1 VNKTVLFF
9 GAIAAAVV
17 CAIVAVYYAIPGYH
31 HVLTFSKSHA
41 PNDMQPTHV
50 ALFAV
55 LAIICVIAA
64 LVTRPKAKTS
74 APSRF
79 Q

>member
-1 VNKTVLFF
+1 MNKTVLFF

-17 CAIVAVYYAIPGYH
+17 CVLVAVYYAIPGYH
-31 HVLTFSKSHA
+31 HVLTFGSHA
-41 PNDMQPTHV
+41 ANDMQPSHV

-64 LVTRPKAKTS
+64 LVTHPKGKAS